1 MPKAREKQSWAVQ
14 ECQERGLLPELTLQH
29 LVACDRLES
38 ICRKDKVPLKK
49 SLGLG
54 SL

>member
-1 MPKAREKQSWAVQ
+1 MPKAREKQSWAVL
-14 ECQERGLLPELTLQH
+14 EWQERGLLPELTH
-29 LVACDRLES
+29 HGACERSAS
-38 ICRKDKVPLKK
+38 ISRQDKVPLKK